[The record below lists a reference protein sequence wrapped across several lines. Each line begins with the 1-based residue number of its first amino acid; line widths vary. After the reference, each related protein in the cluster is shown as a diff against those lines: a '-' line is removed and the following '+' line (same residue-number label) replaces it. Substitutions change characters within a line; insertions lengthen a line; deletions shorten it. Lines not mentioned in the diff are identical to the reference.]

1 MSADR
6 LTRVLDAAYRCFA
19 RHGVRRTTMD
29 DIAAEAGVS
38 RPAVYQYVRNKDDA
52 FARLA
57 ERLFG
62 GALDRAREAAEA
74 PGELPE
80 RLTAVL
86 AAKLELVLRL
96 WRDSPHHAGELIG
109 ESARASAV
117 QERDYDAA
125 MRELVAGVVRAGDP
139 PAGADADRFAA
150 VALAFTRGLEADP
163 TDPQRVRDL
172 LRHGAHLLAA
182 GLLAGTGTHPPA
194 GT

>member
-6 LTRVLDAAYRCFA
+6 LTQVLDAAYRCFA
-19 RHGVRRTTMD
+19 RHGARRTTMD
-29 DIAAEAGVS
+29 DIAAEAGMS

-62 GALDRAREAAEA
+62 EALRQAREAGET
-74 PGELPE
+74 PGGLPE

-109 ESARASAV
+109 ESARASAE
-117 QERDYDAA
+117 QERAYDAA
-125 MRELVAGVVRAGDP
+125 MRDLVAGVVRATGTP
-139 PAGADADRFAA
+139 PGADPDRFAE

-163 TDPQRVRDL
+163 TDPGRVRDL

-182 GLLAGTGTHPPA
+182 GLLAGTHSPA
-194 GT
+194 RT